1 MRSKKPEYLHGA
13 DVRTLS
19 LLGLSLL
26 PTLLFANDHE
36 KPSEFVNNAPSTATP
51 AASDVNHLTVN

>member
-1 MRSKKPEYLHGA
+1 M
-13 DVRTLS
+13 RTLS

-36 KPSEFVNNAPSTATP
+36 KPSEFVNNDPSTATP
-51 AASDVNHLTVN
+51 AASDVSHLTVN